1 MYNTDGPTGQLV
13 SGQPETGHI
22 NNGGRIVGTPA
33 RKLYDLH
40 GHRAAMAQTWDRG
53 NRGTAGTNP
62 SANSDARA
70 DSDADAV
77 AEDLVHRG
85 RVVGRGALFEE
96 TVVLDRD
103 PDEPEVWW
111 FGHLIDG
118 NLGKRGR
125 LRHDRSNH
133 ETTLLT
139 GHDGGVYATA
149 ALLVHQAC
157 DPTSVHPTYFIYDVA
172 TQRLDMKDCDCPE
185 T

>member
-1 MYNTDGPTGQLV
+1 M
-13 SGQPETGHI
+13 
-22 NNGGRIVGTPA
+22 GTPA
-33 RKLYDLH
+33 HKLYDLQ
-40 GHRAAMAQTWDRG
+40 GHPAAMATRG
-53 NRGTAGTNP
+53 NRGTNP
-62 SANSDARA
+62 SPDNDASADASADARA
-70 DSDADAV
+70 DADA
-77 AEDLVHRG
+77 LVPRG
-85 RVVGRGALFEE
+85 RVVGRGAQFEE

-103 PDEPEVWW
+103 PLEPEVWW

-118 NLGKRGR
+118 DLGKRGR
-125 LRHDRSNH
+125 LRHDRSTH

-172 TQRLDMKDCDCPE
+172 TQRLDMKDCDCPD

>member
-1 MYNTDGPTGQLV
+1 V
-13 SGQPETGHI
+13 A
-22 NNGGRIVGTPA
+22 TPA
-33 RKLYDLH
+33 HKLYDLQ
-40 GHRAAMAQTWDRG
+40 GHRATRATRG
-53 NRGTAGTNP
+53 SSGTKPSTNT
-62 SANSDARA
+62 NARV
-70 DSDADAV
+70 DADTNARV
-77 AEDLVHRG
+77 DAATEAADLAPRRREVR
-85 RVVGRGALFEE
+85 RCAQFEE

-103 PDEPEVWW
+103 PHEPEVWW

-125 LRHDRSNH
+125 LSHDRSTH

-157 DPTSVHPTYFIYDVA
+157 DPTSVDPTYFIYDVG
-172 TQRLDMKDCDCPE
+172 TQRLDMRDCDCPD

>member
-1 MYNTDGPTGQLV
+1 V
-13 SGQPETGHI
+13 A
-22 NNGGRIVGTPA
+22 TPA
-33 RKLYDLH
+33 HKLYDLQ
-40 GHRAAMAQTWDRG
+40 GHRATMAARG
-53 NRGTAGTNP
+53 SSGTKP
-62 SANSDARA
+62 STDTGVRV
-70 DSDADAV
+70 DADTNTDDV
-77 AEDLVHRG
+77 AARG
-85 RVVGRGALFEE
+85 RVVGRDAQFEE

-103 PDEPEVWW
+103 PHEAEVWW

-125 LRHDRSNH
+125 LRHDRSTH

-157 DPTSVHPTYFIYDVA
+157 DPTSVDPTYFIYDVG
-172 TQRLDMKDCDCPE
+172 TQRLDMRDCDCPD

>member
-1 MYNTDGPTGQLV
+1 
-13 SGQPETGHI
+13 
-22 NNGGRIVGTPA
+22 VGTPA
-33 RKLYDLH
+33 HKLYDLQ
-40 GHRAAMAQTWDRG
+40 GHRAAMAQRG
-53 NRGTAGTNP
+53 NKGTNP
-62 SANSDARA
+62 SPGSDARA
-70 DSDADAV
+70 DARAD
-77 AEDLVHRG
+77 AEDLVPQG
-85 RVVGRGALFEE
+85 RVVGRGAQFEE

-118 NLGKRGR
+118 DLGKRGR
-125 LRHDRSNH
+125 LRHDRSTH

-172 TQRLDMKDCDCPE
+172 TQRLDMKDCDCPD

>member
-40 GHRAAMAQTWDRG
+40 GHRAAMVQRG
-53 NRGTAGTNP
+53 NRGTNP
-62 SANSDARA
+62 SPDSDARA
-70 DSDADAV
+70 DADALT
-77 AEDLVHRG
+77 EDLVPRG
-85 RVVGRGALFEE
+85 RVVGRGAQFEE

-103 PDEPEVWW
+103 PHEPEVWW

-118 NLGKRGR
+118 HLGKRGR
-125 LRHDRSNH
+125 LRHDRSTH
-133 ETTLLT
+133 ETTLLI

-172 TQRLDMKDCDCPE
+172 TQRLDMKDCDCPGI
-185 T
+185 